1 MQEVKEDVEAE
12 DMEDD
17 YNQICHN
24 NNGQINEKK

>member
-17 YNQICHN
+17 YNQNCQN
-24 NNGQINEKK
+24 NNT